1 MSSICIFCSS
11 SDHVSPFFFSEMEVL
26 GRLLADAGVE
36 VWYGGAS
43 VGLMGKLAHT
53 LLQNGGVAKGI
64 MPRAFEERGILQEG
78 LHELL
83 IVDTLVQRKEA
94 MLLKADAFIGFP
106 GGVGTLDE
114 VMEVIT
120 HRQLGLTEKPMILLN
135 TLDFWCGF
143 MDMLAEMQQQKMI
156 NRSLED
162 LFDVVEKPKEVLT
175 LLKKYCLVAD

>member
-1 MSSICIFCSS
+1 
-11 SDHVSPFFFSEMEVL
+11 
-26 GRLLADAGVE
+26 
-36 VWYGGAS
+36 
-43 VGLMGKLAHT
+43 
-53 LLQNGGVAKGI
+53 
-64 MPRAFEERGILQEG
+64 
-78 LHELL
+78 
-83 IVDTLVQRKEA
+83 LVQRKEA